1 METVEDVTASSGSEK
16 TVYGLQ
22 LPLMVKIKINEGGLF
37 AAVQW
42 NVEECPYDAMTAD
55 RQDFSVTGT
64 VLLPDYVTNPNN
76 VNLDIMVNVSVM

>member
-1 METVEDVTASSGSEK
+1 
-16 TVYGLQ
+16 
-22 LPLMVKIKINEGGLF
+22 MVKIKINEDGLF

-42 NVEECPYDAMTAD
+42 NVEECLYDAMTAD
-55 RQDFSVTGT
+55 RQDFSVTGA